1 MLKISQYRIRFNKI
15 PSLVYF
21 CIFPLLIGLG
31 FWQLHRAEEKRI
43 LVNKQDL
50 GEMTA
55 TLQLSTTSEDNVDLN
70 RYKKVEVAGR
80 YDDIQQFLIDNQI
93 SNGKAGYYVMT
104 PLIIE
109 GGTKAVLINRGWIP
123 LNQGRSILP
132 DVHIEQVNGIIKGRI
147 NRFPSVGLKLPGA
160 DEPSKNWPSV
170 VQVIDSKKVSKRLG
184 YPIFDFQIEL
194 DRESPGGFKREW
206 QNSQV
211 MLPEQH
217 TAYAIQW
224 FGLAFTVTVIFIGSS
239 LKKNND

>member
-55 TLQLSTTSEDNVDLN
+55 ALQLSTTSEDNVDLN
-70 RYKKVEVAGR
+70 RYKKVEVAGQ

-194 DRESPGGFKREW
+194 DRESPGGFKSEW

-211 MLPEQH
+211 LLPEQH